1 MEFTLALEFTFSSQ
15 PKKCRIYAACGF
27 SQTPNVGKI
36 EKGMLSGKF
45 IRNVL
50 N

>member
-1 MEFTLALEFTFSSQ
+1 MITPNLIELALNDVVRALN
-15 PKKCRIYAACGF
+15 KD
-27 SQTPNVGKI
+27 VGKI